1 MEPVKHRNGIDPRE
15 PRERP
20 PPPPRESQ
28 PPAQPTPPEGE
39 TVDREF
45 VAGLAKDTVPDVA
58 ALQDYLTWSTES
70 LAGLRATVL
79 LQSGIDHSAFLEE
92 MSDARQRI
100 ASAEADLNRKNVP
113 QRPPAAPI
121 PPLPGVDPSPECLS
135 QFDANDLALGGRKA
149 VRTKRFH
156 VPVVFP
162 EVILATD
169 QRWRFGQRLDLRQ
182 EWRHEGF
189 TLGELI
195 SSLSLLPNE
204 ELTLE
209 VSSWQRSKTEIAE
222 EQSTE
227 TRERMEREQRRSD
240 EESTT
245 NEAATS
251 EGWSVSANGSVSYG
265 PASAS
270 VSAEYTSSTE
280 NRAQSAQRHIS
291 EATTRAANE
300 VSLKRA
306 VKMTQTAEAG
316 SEARNTRRIR
326 NPNSCHT
333 VTFNFFQIV
342 KLYDVQTRL
351 DGDAPTVML
360 PGLFPAV
367 YADGTAVDI
376 PYWAIE
382 SFTSPAN
389 FLTQFFDVDRDLS
402 AEISGWAL
410 RVRCNSL
417 EAPDLAV
424 QQVVD
429 ALIVAVKYLLKLDPQ
444 AHVGT
449 IAAVVSNYVRQAR
462 ALRAGTVAGYG
473 PGLGRSEQLT
483 TPGIYADSLLGRC
496 TACEDYVAASRYVD
510 VMRLD
515 AEREAAELQAALL
528 ELERQRR
535 ARLLEAKKLDPFEPI
550 PGVPPGR

>member
-1 MEPVKHRNGIDPRE
+1 
-15 PRERP
+15 
-20 PPPPRESQ
+20 
-28 PPAQPTPPEGE
+28 
-39 TVDREF
+39 
-45 VAGLAKDTVPDVA
+45 VAGLAVETVPDAA
-58 ALQDYLTWSTES
+58 ALQDYLTWS
-70 LAGLRATVL
+70 AQGLTALRTSVL
-79 LQSGIDHSAFLEE
+79 QQSGVDNGAFVTE
-92 MSDARQRI
+92 MNDARQKI
-100 ASAEADLNRKNVP
+100 AKAEADLNRKNIP
-113 QRPPAAPI
+113 QRPPAPRVPA
-121 PPLPGVDPSPECLS
+121 LPGVDHGPECLS
-135 QFDANDLALGGRKA
+135 HFDANDLALGGRKA

-162 EVILATD
+162 EVILTAD
-169 QRWRFGQRLDLRQ
+169 QKWRFGQRLDLRQ

-209 VSSWQRSKTEIAE
+209 VSSWQRSKSEIAE
-222 EQSTE
+222 EQSAE
-227 TRERMEREQRRSD
+227 TRARLEREQRRSD

-245 NEAATS
+245 NEAATA
-251 EGWSVSANGSVSYG
+251 EGWSVAATGSVSYG

-270 VSAEYTSSTE
+270 VSADYTSNTE
-280 NRAQSAQRHIS
+280 NRTQSAQRHIS

-351 DGDAPTVML
+351 DGDAPIVML

-367 YADGTAVDI
+367 YPNGTYVQI

-389 FLTQFFDVDRDLS
+389 FLTQFFDLDRDLS
-402 AEISGWAL
+402 EEIHGWAL

-417 EAPDLAV
+417 TAPDLAV
-424 QQVVD
+424 RQVTD

-444 AHVGT
+444 AHVDV

-462 ALRAGTVAGYG
+462 ALRARTATEYG
-473 PGLGRSEQLT
+473 PGRGRSEQLT

-510 VMRLD
+510 VMRQD
-515 AEREAAELQAALL
+515 AEREMTKLQGALL

-535 ARLLEAKKLDPFEPI
+535 ERLLKANKLDPFELPPK
-550 PGVPPGR
+550 PGAS

>member
-1 MEPVKHRNGIDPRE
+1 MALPQRHRNGIDPGE
-15 PRERP
+15 PREREP
-20 PPPPRESQ
+20 PLPRESE
-28 PPAQPTPPEGE
+28 PPAQPEPPEGQ
-39 TVDREF
+39 TVDRAY
-45 VAGLAKDTVPDVA
+45 VAGLAAEALPDAA
-58 ALQDYLTWSTES
+58 ALQDYLQWSSEA
-70 LAGLRATVL
+70 LAELRSTVL
-79 LQSGIDHSAFLEE
+79 QQSGIDNVAFVSE
-92 MSDARQRI
+92 MDSARQQL
-100 ASAEADLNRKNVP
+100 AEAEVALNRKNVP
-113 QRPPAAPI
+113 QRPSAPPI
-121 PPLPGVDPSPECLS
+121 PPLPGVDHGPECLS
-135 QFDANDLALGGRKA
+135 HFDANDLALGGRKA

-156 VPVVFP
+156 LPVVFP
-162 EVILATD
+162 EVLLTAD
-169 QRWRFGQRLDLRQ
+169 QKWRFGQRLDLRQ

-209 VSSWQRSKTEIAE
+209 VSSWQRSKSEIAE
-222 EQSTE
+222 EESTE
-227 TRERMEREQRRSD
+227 TRERLEREQRRSD

-251 EGWSVSANGSVSYG
+251 EGWSVAATGSVSYG

-270 VSAEYTSSTE
+270 VSADYTSNTE
-280 NRAQSAQRHIS
+280 NRVQSAQRHVS

-316 SEARNTRRIR
+316 SESRNTRRIR

-342 KLYDVQTRL
+342 KLYDVQMRL

-360 PGLFPAV
+360 PGLFPSN

-376 PYWAIE
+376 PYWVIE

-389 FLTQFFDVDRDLS
+389 FVTQFFDVDRDLS
-402 AEISGWAL
+402 EEIHGLAL

-417 EAPDLAV
+417 AAPELAV
-424 QQVVD
+424 RQVAD
-429 ALIVAVKYLLKLDPQ
+429 ALIIAVKYLLKLDPQ
-444 AHVGT
+444 AHASA
-449 IAAVVSNYVRQAR
+449 IAGVVSNYVRQAR
-462 ALRAGTVAGYG
+462 ALRARTVAEYG
-473 PGLGRSEQLT
+473 VGRGRIEQLT

-496 TACEDYVAASRYVD
+496 SACEDYVVASRYVD
-510 VMRLD
+510 VMRQN
-515 AEREAAELQAALL
+515 AERETTTLAAALL

-535 ARLLEAKKLDPFEPI
+535 ERLLKNNKLDPFEPA
-550 PGVPPGR
+550 PGPGSS